1 MSENGTRTKP
11 RALSEAQLQS
21 AVIALAQTLGWK
33 VAHFRP
39 AQAKNGRW
47 LTPGQGDASGYPDLT
62 MLRGSRIVV
71 AELKTDRERSRVSEA
86 QRAWLTAF
94 QLAGA
99 ETFVWTPAAWRAGEV
114 EEVLR

>member
-1 MSENGTRTKP
+1 MNGTRAKP
-11 RALSEAQLQS
+11 PVVSESQLQS
-21 AVIALAQTLGWK
+21 AVIKLAQTLGWLTFH
-33 VAHFRP
+33 ARP

-47 LTPGQGDASGYPDLT
+47 LTPVQGDGAGFPDCLF
-62 MLRGSRIVV
+62 LRGSRIVV

-86 QRAWLTAF
+86 QKAWLEAF
-94 QLAGA
+94 PEAGA